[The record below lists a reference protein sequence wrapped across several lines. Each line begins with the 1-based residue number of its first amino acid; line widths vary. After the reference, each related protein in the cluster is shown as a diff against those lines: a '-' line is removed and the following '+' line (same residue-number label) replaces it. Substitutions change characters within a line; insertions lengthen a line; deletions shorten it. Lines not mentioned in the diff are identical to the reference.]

1 VAPGNATSLPETLR
15 ARKKRRTRQR
25 IAAVAARLFRARGY
39 DRVRMRDIARAAD
52 VSDQTLYNYF
62 PTKEHLVFDL
72 DQEFEQRL
80 VDLVRTRGAD
90 VTIAKAVAH
99 DARRMLAALVKSMG
113 KPTGIPESV
122 LLGAALRRVWVEM
135 NARAADRLA
144 EALRDDERER
154 HTPAAAA
161 IAARSIV
168 ALFAV
173 ILEQVGVAAMAGT
186 PSRLARRELSAVIDT
201 AAARGPFA
209 LGTRRTSHRPN
220 GPVRRPQFAD
230 RQRVR

>member
-1 VAPGNATSLPETLR
+1 
-15 ARKKRRTRQR
+15 
-25 IAAVAARLFRARGY
+25 
-39 DRVRMRDIARAAD
+39 
-52 VSDQTLYNYF
+52 
-62 PTKEHLVFDL
+62 DL

-80 VDLVRTRGAD
+80 VDLVRNRGAR
-90 VTIAKAVAH
+90 VTIAQAAAE
-99 DARRMLAALVKSMG
+99 DARRMLAALLKSMG

-122 LLGAALRRVWVEM
+122 QLGAALRRVWVEM

-144 EALRDDERER
+144 EALRDDDRER

-173 ILEQVGVAAMAGT
+173 ILEQVGVAALAGT
-186 PSRLARRELSAVIDT
+186 PSRLARRELSAVIAA

-209 LGTRRTSHRPN
+209 LGTRRASPRSK
-220 GPVRRPQFAD
+220 GSVRRA
-230 RQRVR
+230 